1 MFHQESKKTEDLINT
16 SKEVSGV
23 YTCLLPKSNFYD
35 QVSGS
40 LGKNYASKDSFRR
53 TLANNI
59 HFGKQPY
66 FAATNMQQT
75 YCRVLKIIFP

>member
-16 SKEVSGV
+16 SKEVFGI

-66 FAATNMQQT
+66 FAATNT
-75 YCRVLKIIFP
+75 TTNLL